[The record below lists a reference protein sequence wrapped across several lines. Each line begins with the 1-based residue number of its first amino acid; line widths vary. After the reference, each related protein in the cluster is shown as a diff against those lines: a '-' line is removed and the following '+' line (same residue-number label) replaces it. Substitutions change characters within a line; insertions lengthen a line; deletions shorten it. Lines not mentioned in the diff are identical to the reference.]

1 MKIAMNVISR
11 PAVDRAIRHHLDTGP
26 WLNAWWKT
34 ARCADWRSLA
44 DVRAAYQRADQVGS
58 CLVFDVLGN
67 RYRLIVGVRY
77 STPAH
82 GGTLFVKHFL
92 THAEY
97 DKDYWKDDCTYAT

>member
-1 MKIAMNVISR
+1 MNVIAR
-11 PAVDRAIRHHLDTGP
+11 PALDEAIRRHSDTET

-34 ARCADWRSLA
+34 ARREQWTSLGH
-44 DVRAAYQRADQVGS
+44 VRETYPRADQVDS

-67 RYRLIVGVRY
+67 RYRMIVGVRY
-77 STPAH
+77 ASATR

-97 DKDYWKDDCTYAT
+97 DKDTWRKDCKYDD